1 MPEHTGKEPNHL
13 RARQMMVDKQLLRRQ
28 ISDTRVLEVMGNMP
42 RHLFVS
48 PEQQAAAYTDGP
60 LPIGE
65 DQTISQPYMV
75 ALMLQQL
82 SLNGHE
88 RVLEIG
94 TGSGYQ
100 TALLCSLASEV
111 YSLEYV
117 PTLATQARRLLQQ
130 LGFHNVSIITSDG
143 SLGLP
148 QYAPFDGIVVT
159 AAAPNIPAP
168 LLDQLADGGRLVI
181 PVGTR
186 DQQELLCITKHPN
199 GYTEKRSVKCRFVP
213 LRGAAGWPSDC

>member
-1 MPEHTGKEPNHL
+1 MPENTGKEPNHL
-13 RARQMMVDKQLLRRQ
+13 RARQMMVDKQLRRRH
-28 ISDTRVLEVMGNMP
+28 ISDTRVLEVIGNLP

-48 PEQQAAAYTDGP
+48 PEHQAAAYTDGP

-100 TALLCSLASEV
+100 TALLCCLASEV
-111 YSLEYV
+111 SESPG
-117 PTLATQARRLLQQ
+117 PTSSKKCSPERRRQ
-130 LGFHNVSIITSDG
+130 SS
-143 SLGLP
+143 P
-148 QYAPFDGIVVT
+148 CWK
-159 AAAPNIPAP
+159 
-168 LLDQLADGGRLVI
+168 R
-181 PVGTR
+181 TR
-186 DQQELLCITKHPN
+186 
-199 GYTEKRSVKCRFVP
+199 
-213 LRGAAGWPSDC
+213 